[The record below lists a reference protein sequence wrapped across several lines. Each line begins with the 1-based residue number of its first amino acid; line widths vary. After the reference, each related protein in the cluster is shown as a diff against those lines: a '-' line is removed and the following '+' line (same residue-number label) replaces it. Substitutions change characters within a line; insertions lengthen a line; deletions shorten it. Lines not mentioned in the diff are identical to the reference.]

1 MSWKEQEQEKE
12 QEQGQNKVKLQK
24 TKKVQNTKTKKES
37 GLVMNV
43 IAYIIN
49 RLAEPSTYAGIASVF
64 LASGLQIDNV
74 NSAIAISTMLF
85 GAGAV
90 LIPDNK
96 KNEQK

>member
-24 TKKVQNTKTKKES
+24 TKKVQNTKKEN

>member
-1 MSWKEQEQEKE
+1 MSWKEQEKE

-24 TKKVQNTKTKKES
+24 TKKVQNTKKEN

>member
-24 TKKVQNTKTKKES
+24 TKKVQNTKTKKEN

-49 RLAEPSTYAGIASVF
+49 RLAEPSTLCRHCICFFS
-64 LASGLQIDNV
+64 IRITN
-74 NSAIAISTMLF
+74 
-85 GAGAV
+85 
-90 LIPDNK
+90 
-96 KNEQK
+96 